1 MEILGTGRHRVIGIV
16 GISVFGLLVLS
27 LLRLPNKGT
36 SITEAKEY
44 ALQDDLWTMRSL
56 IHGYTAEQHKRP
68 ESLHDLVVAGYMK
81 QLPKDPFTDRRDT
94 WIVEWS
100 SDSATPG
107 IVGVRSGASGKSSK
121 GTRYTAW

>member
-1 MEILGTGRHRVIGIV
+1 VEILGTGRHRVIGITGLSFL
-16 GISVFGLLVLS
+16 GILVLTQI
-27 LLRLPNKGT
+27 LLPNPHT
-36 SITEAKEY
+36 SIAWSNEH

-56 IHGYTAEQHKRP
+56 IQKYASDQRKRP
-68 ESLHDLVVAGYMK
+68 ESLHDLVAAGYMK

-107 IVGVRSGASGKSSK
+107 VTGVRSGASGMSSK
-121 GTRYTAW
+121 GTRYTEW